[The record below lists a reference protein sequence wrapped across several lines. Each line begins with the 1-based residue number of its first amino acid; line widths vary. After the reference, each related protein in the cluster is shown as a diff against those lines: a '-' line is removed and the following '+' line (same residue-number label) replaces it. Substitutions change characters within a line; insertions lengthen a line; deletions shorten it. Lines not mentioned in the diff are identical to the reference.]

1 MDDQSTL
8 RHHLIVGVRL
18 ISDFQNAIK
27 GCKDTLR
34 NRNPVSGEWQFRLAD
49 ISGGETI
56 CFQRNI
62 AGVHIEF
69 KIAGDKTMNT
79 TSTDDAALE
88 GSAYR
93 KASLRILPLLALGY
107 GAAYIDR
114 VNISFASLQMNRD
127 LNFSATVYGFGAG
140 VFFLSYA
147 ACEVPSN
154 LLLYRFGA
162 RRWLARIMVSWGI
175 VAMAMVFVRTPIQ
188 FYVARFALG
197 VAEAGFF
204 PGVVFYVTQWFP
216 TELRAR
222 SISRFYVA
230 WPLSVVVMGGV
241 AGALMG
247 LDGQLG
253 LTGWQW
259 LFAVEGFPTV
269 ILGIIFFLVLP
280 DGPTTA
286 RWLTEAERSA
296 ILIRTQGELARNG
309 AKHTERIGLA
319 LRDRRVWLLG
329 IFNFCMLG
337 SSYAYSFS
345 APTLVQTL
353 SGSSITGTGF
363 VIAAMYLLAGVA
375 MWGNGVM
382 SDRSRDTFWHVI
394 PGCLMMSAG
403 FLALALSPIPN
414 ISLTGL
420 LVLIVGHMSMQGP
433 FWSIAT
439 RFLSGRAAAAGIA
452 LMNTIGIL
460 GGFAGPYWMGFAKD
474 LTGTYQRGLSIM
486 AIPMLVGAAIMFY
499 LRWQSQRAPARM
511 EASAI
516 TNV

>member
-1 MDDQSTL
+1 
-8 RHHLIVGVRL
+8 
-18 ISDFQNAIK
+18 
-27 GCKDTLR
+27 
-34 NRNPVSGEWQFRLAD
+34 
-49 ISGGETI
+49 
-56 CFQRNI
+56 
-62 AGVHIEF
+62 
-69 KIAGDKTMNT
+69 MNT
-79 TSTDDAALE
+79 ASANDAALE
-88 GSAYR
+88 KSAYR

-140 VFFLSYA
+140 LFFLGYA

-162 RRWLARIMVSWGI
+162 RRWLARIMLSWGI
-175 VAMAMVFVRTPIQ
+175 VAMAMVFVRTPTQ

-216 TELRAR
+216 RELRSR
-222 SISRFYVA
+222 SISRFYIA
-230 WPLSVVVMGGV
+230 WPLSVAVMGGV

-269 ILGIIFFLVLP
+269 ILGIIFFIVLP
-280 DGPTTA
+280 DSPTTA
-286 RWLTEAERSA
+286 RWLTEAERNAVLTRIQSG
-296 ILIRTQGELARNG
+296 IARNE
-309 AKHTERIGLA
+309 AKHTERIGPV

-337 SSYAYSFS
+337 SSYAYAFS
-345 APTLVQTL
+345 VPTLVQTL
-353 SGSSITGTGF
+353 SGFSITGTGF
-363 VIAAMYLLAGVA
+363 VIAAMYLLAGAA
-375 MWGNGVM
+375 MWGNGIV

-403 FLALALSPIPN
+403 FLSIALSSIPN
-414 ISLTGL
+414 IALAGL

-439 RFLSGRAAAAGIA
+439 RFLNGRAAAAGIA
-452 LMNTIGIL
+452 LINTIGIL
-460 GGFAGPYWMGFAKD
+460 GGFAGPYWVGFAKD
-474 LTGTYQRGLSIM
+474 LTGNYRRGLSVM
-486 AIPMLVGAAIMFY
+486 AVPMLVGAGIMFY
-499 LRWQSQRAPARM
+499 LRWRSEQVLSRM
-511 EASAI
+511 GASAI
-516 TNV
+516 ANV

>member
-1 MDDQSTL
+1 
-8 RHHLIVGVRL
+8 
-18 ISDFQNAIK
+18 
-27 GCKDTLR
+27 
-34 NRNPVSGEWQFRLAD
+34 
-49 ISGGETI
+49 
-56 CFQRNI
+56 
-62 AGVHIEF
+62 
-69 KIAGDKTMNT
+69 MNT
-79 TSTDDAALE
+79 TASANAADLE
-88 GSAYR
+88 KRAYR
-93 KASLRILPLLALGY
+93 KASWHILPLLALGY

-140 VFFLSYA
+140 LFFLSYA

-188 FYVARFALG
+188 FYAARFALG

-259 LFAVEGFPTV
+259 LFAVEGFPAV
-269 ILGIIFFLVLP
+269 ILGVIFFLFLP
-280 DGPTTA
+280 DGPETA
-286 RWLTEAERSA
+286 RWLTEAERNA
-296 ILIRTQGELARNG
+296 VLIRIRGGIAPNG
-309 AKHTERIGLA
+309 ATHTERIGPMLC
-319 LRDRRVWLLG
+319 DRRVWLLG
-329 IFNFCMLG
+329 LFNFCML
-337 SSYAYSFS
+337 SCSYAYAFS

-353 SGSSITGTGF
+353 SGYNITGTGF
-363 VIAAMYLLAGVA
+363 IIAAMYLLAAAA
-375 MWGNGVM
+375 MWGNGIL
-382 SDRSRDTFWHVI
+382 SDRSRDSFWCVI

-403 FLALALSPIPN
+403 FLVLAVVSIPG
-414 ISLTGL
+414 IALTGL
-420 LVLIVGHMSMQGP
+420 LVLIVGHLSMQGP

-439 RFLSGRAAAAGIA
+439 RSLKERAAAAGIA
-452 LMNTIGIL
+452 LINTIGIV
-460 GGFAGPYWMGFAKD
+460 GGFAGPYWVGFAKD
-474 LTGTYQRGLSIM
+474 LTGDYRRGLLIM
-486 AIPMLVGAAIMFY
+486 AAPMLVGAGIMFY
-499 LRWQSQRAPARM
+499 LRWQSRQAPSRM
-511 EASAI
+511 GATAI
-516 TNV
+516 TDV